1 MGKLGNETLHFWGYI
16 LRIYWDIIET
26 VGLYIPRIS
35 HYTPLYP
42 IVSQAYNGI

>member
-16 LRIYWDIIET
+16 LRIYWDIIEIG
-26 VGLYIPRIS
+26 GLYIPRIS
-35 HYTPLYP
+35 HYFPLYP